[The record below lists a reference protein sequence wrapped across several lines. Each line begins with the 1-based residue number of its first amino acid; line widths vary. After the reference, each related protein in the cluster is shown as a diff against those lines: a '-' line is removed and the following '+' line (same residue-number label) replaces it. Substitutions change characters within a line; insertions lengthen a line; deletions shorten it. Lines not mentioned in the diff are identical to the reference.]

1 VTQAEIIA
9 TRKVNNDWTTP
20 SKAERDSAKQEL
32 AKVGK
37 ATDDV
42 ATIDDFVKT
51 GAIQV
56 EISQSQWGVG
66 GGNRRIVEV
75 IQGLAN
81 VESQYV

>member
-1 VTQAEIIA
+1 MTQAEITA

-20 SKAERDSAKQEL
+20 SEAERDAAKQEL

-42 ATIDDFVKT
+42 ATIDDCIKT
-51 GAIQV
+51 ETIQA